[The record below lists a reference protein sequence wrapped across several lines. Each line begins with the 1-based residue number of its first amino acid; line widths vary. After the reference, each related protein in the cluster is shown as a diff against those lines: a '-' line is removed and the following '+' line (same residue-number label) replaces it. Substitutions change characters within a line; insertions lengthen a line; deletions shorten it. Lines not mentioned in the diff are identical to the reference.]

1 MTNRKIFI
9 YYPLKRGGFK
19 PQYFG
24 NLPLD
29 EIGREVLA
37 ERIIR
42 QPPQQGYIT
51 ISNALQWRLQ
61 YRRIIEQAVI
71 GNVIGVENI
80 LS

>member
-1 MTNRKIFI
+1 MRSAI
-9 YYPLKRGGFK
+9 
-19 PQYFG
+19 
-24 NLPLD
+24 
-29 EIGREVLA
+29 A

-71 GNVIGVENI
+71 GNVVGVENI
-80 LS
+80 LN